1 MDAGDGPVSL
11 TVAAAVYPTD
21 GDDRA
26 ALLRALDRRLHDDQ
40 GRAVYRTRLR
50 LITRLVP
57 ETWRP
62 LSRGL
67 TTTR

>member
-26 ALLRALDRRLHDDQ
+26 ALLRALDRRLHDIKDA
-40 GRAVYRTRLR
+40 RVF
-50 LITRLVP
+50 
-57 ETWRP
+57 
-62 LSRGL
+62 
-67 TTTR
+67 